1 MWIVDAKEMQDK
13 QDMLH
18 VNKSPAASRDA
29 GLIKSSQAAQKEK
42 SVLEEMGLPEK
53 EDGVKLDLSDEAMDM
68 YLQQL
73 EAQKDS
79 AEAAGDAVKE
89 LGKLMEIARRIAKG
103 DKVPAKDERKLM
115 EYSNEL
121 YQTAKMSAVMNRNRK
136 HKKHKSLFEDEENK
150 DTREKLRAL
159 ENDAVP
165 EASGSGDAGTGA
177 AEIAVETGSDT
188 IETE

>member
-13 QDMLH
+13 KDMFH
-18 VNKSPAASRDA
+18 VNKSPAASRDT

-42 SVLEEMGLPEK
+42 SESEEIGFPEK

-79 AEAAGDAVKE
+79 AEAAGDGVKE

-121 YQTAKMSAVMNRNRK
+121 YQTAKMSAVMNQNRK
-136 HKKHKSLFEDEENK
+136 HKKHKSLFEDEENR

-159 ENDAVP
+159 ENDAVT
-165 EASGSGDAGTGA
+165 EVSGSSDADTGA
-177 AEIAVETGSDT
+177 AVETGSDT